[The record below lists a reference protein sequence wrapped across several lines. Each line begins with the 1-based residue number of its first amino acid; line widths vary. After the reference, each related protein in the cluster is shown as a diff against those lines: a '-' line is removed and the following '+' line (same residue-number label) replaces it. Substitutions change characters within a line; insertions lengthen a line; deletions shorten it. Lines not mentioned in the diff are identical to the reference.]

1 MESVVQAAAV
11 AAAIAVP
18 AAIAVTM
25 VLSIVLLFQIHEIK
39 TSETVGILSSVHLLE
54 TSLKQ
59 TPLLIAMLFCDK
71 FFKLPFHF
79 EVFSLF
85 NGFFSSSYKL
95 VLRYQVLNKI
105 SIISEKWTVVTFP
118 L

>member
-39 TSETVGILSSVHLLE
+39 TRETVGILSSVHLLE

-59 TPLLIAMLFCDK
+59 TPLLTAMLFCDN
-71 FFKLPFHF
+71 FL
-79 EVFSLF
+79 EIAYSL
-85 NGFFSSSYKL
+85 
-95 VLRYQVLNKI
+95 
-105 SIISEKWTVVTFP
+105 
-118 L
+118 